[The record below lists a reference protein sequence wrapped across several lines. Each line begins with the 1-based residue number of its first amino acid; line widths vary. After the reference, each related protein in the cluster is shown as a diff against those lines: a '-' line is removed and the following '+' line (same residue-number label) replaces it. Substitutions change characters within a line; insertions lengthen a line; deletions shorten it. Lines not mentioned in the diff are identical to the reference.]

1 MAQTVVLLFAMICN
15 RKVNRIICVYLYIN
29 GMICEP
35 ASTGEAPVCV
45 YFITD
50 VHMIHCVSVIA
61 SLTTVRLN

>member
-1 MAQTVVLLFAMICN
+1 M
-15 RKVNRIICVYLYIN
+15 ICVYLYIN

-50 VHMIHCVSVIA
+50 VHMIHCISVIA
-61 SLTTVRLN
+61 SLMTVRLN